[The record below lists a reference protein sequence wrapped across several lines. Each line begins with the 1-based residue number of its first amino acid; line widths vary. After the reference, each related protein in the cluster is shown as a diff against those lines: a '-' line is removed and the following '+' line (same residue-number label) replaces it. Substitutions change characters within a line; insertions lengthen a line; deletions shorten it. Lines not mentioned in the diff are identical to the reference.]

1 MTSLS
6 VALEQHVITGYP
18 RVHTFRLPIFL
29 LFLWLTDDVREV
41 SPASLG
47 LNSLDFGSFNE
58 HDP

>member
-18 RVHTFRLPIFL
+18 RVHTFRLPILL